1 MGPKARITSRR
12 QEVELTD
19 ESRLPKRRG
28 QVLRMAASG
37 MSTSEIA
44 IDLGVSISTIEW
56 HMNELK
62 DQLCAYSR
70 ADMISQGWMHGLLRA
85 RSLAFILLGCALIPA
100 VRSRPA
106 PVSNTRPPVVRTA
119 IGRNQIRSVFA

>member
-1 MGPKARITSRR
+1 MGRKARITFTR
-12 QEVELTD
+12 QEVELAD

-44 IDLGVSISTIEW
+44 LALGVSTNTVEW
-56 HMNELK
+56 HLTELK
-62 DQLCAYSR
+62 DQLCAYSK

-85 RSLAFILLGCALIPA
+85 RALAFILLGCAVMPA
-100 VRSRPA
+100 MRSRPS
-106 PVSNTRPPVVRTA
+106 PVNNSRPPVVRTA
-119 IGRNQIRSVFA
+119 IGRHQIRSVFA